1 MINEKELNL
10 TQISPTKRDFYQIWT
25 ELLDVSKKLSERWD
39 PTSTNETDP
48 GIVLLKV
55 LTACTDKLN
64 YNIDKSVLE
73 LFMPSVTQEDS
84 MRKLCDLLGYNMKY
98 YQSATTDVTISY
110 KGKLLNDDSKIY
122 TFTVPKFTQIKN
134 SSADIS
140 YTTLKECSFTVG
152 KSQDTAIITS
162 NKVPCIEGSYQV
174 CSTNDGELITIDH
187 IDDNYRFYLP
197 EAAIAENGIFVS
209 NLANNNYSA
218 YWTKVDNLNTVIS
231 GKAAWK
237 FGFDSYRQMP
247 YIQFPEDI
255 STLIEDGLKIEYIR
269 TSGING
275 NVSAR
280 TLSKVAFTNEIAT
293 NQSEG
298 KNAITIS
305 ADDLIAV
312 NTQATTNGANPET
325 INEAYNNY
333 KKIIGTFDTLVTCR
347 DYMNKIYNLYNEETN
362 VPIVSNV
369 IVSDIRDDIN
379 RAHVLC
385 SFNEYGITYI
395 DKANPSTVSD
405 TINNFELLLYP
416 FKTVYGVNNSSEY
429 EYSFKIDKTVVD
441 PLIKPGIEEAKT
453 ISHEI
458 RTPDDSEIACIKNYL
473 KLNARITTTYKVNA
487 IEEESILKN
496 IYANIY
502 KNFNMRQMDFGED
515 IPYDSI
521 LSCIE
526 ESDERIKN
534 VSLDE
539 PIIYTKGMLVDGY
552 EFDCASASVSTKEG
566 AAVKKA
572 YNKLLLRN
580 VLAGRVP
587 LFKYNTD
594 FKSGLNESL
603 ITGKDFILP
612 PTGSTKKITSVS
624 SQCAIDT
631 SDVSATSP
639 IMLAENEVIQ
649 FRAPNFITEITYPA
663 FVHYRIVLSD
673 KNAVINKN
681 TEYQLKK
688 GESSESDEKLYIM
701 YTSES
706 ITDSSADVVKSI
718 YYGPGTIIKPNFNLM
733 DSVKVNEGGASWTKV
748 LKSSTTF
755 VNQDTNE
762 TDTQPDPSHDE
773 FGMLTLGS
781 NEQIEIRKAA
791 EVKLNESQTYIYW
804 TLNKGSLDTDKKI
817 KFVNAGTIE
826 ISGVEKQCYTY
837 TLKDGE
843 YFYYTD
849 QNKLDLAFYGSG
861 TELIFVGSTDP
872 SDYIPGISNE
882 EVTVETI
889 SDFGIDQIPWVLC
902 NFSNSTFMILKE
914 YQYVNL
920 TAGDKLKSELSL
932 IEAATTVHSLSN
944 NFKPLQLQA
953 GSKVEYTIAGT
964 DCELK
969 NIAVY
974 EATWEARSKLELNVG
989 PTKTQRLRRVSKTI
1003 SKITTSKIVDEVTL
1017 KYDDNS
1023 TGTIT
1028 PATNATSDFA
1038 DTTIDLATSISCIS
1052 IGDTFEIPEES
1063 QESFKVK
1070 QFKKGTFGIYA
1081 GTDLKVKEDL
1091 SASLN
1096 NFNNYWTKF
1105 SLKDLKTANNAV
1117 KLEFVIPKNTY
1128 GLLFIYCTN
1137 GSSDIKGK
1145 SGVYLKHDGTNKPVI
1160 FNNKSTGAGAS
1171 TDDIWWANITNVT
1184 PNINFTDG
1192 DKCYLKYGINVIK
1205 LNGDTSNN
1213 KAYSFNL
1220 CGYRADT
1227 SDIVLIGQL
1236 DLIDNSKNDGIDL
1249 NRIPYIAV
1257 DSTTASKQIL
1267 KDINTI
1273 DPDHSFYYNCLM
1285 DNSTAIDFNDN
1296 LDESEKET
1304 LLTPTI
1310 WYDYNNINNKFVI
1323 TEISDADMKKGI
1335 TIARTSKR

>member
-64 YNIDKSVLE
+64 YNIDKSILE

-110 KGKLLNDDSKIY
+110 KGNLLNDDSKVY
-122 TFTVPKFTQIKN
+122 LFKLPKFTQIKN
-134 SSADIS
+134 SSEDVS
-140 YTTLKECSFTVG
+140 YMTLRECTFTVG

-209 NLANNNYSA
+209 NLANNSYSD
-218 YWTKVDNLNTVIS
+218 YWAKVDNLNIVLP
-231 GKAAWK
+231 GKTAWK

-255 STLIEDGLKIEYIR
+255 ATLIEDGLKIEYIR
-269 TSGING
+269 TSGVGG

-280 TLSKVAFTNEIAT
+280 TLSKVALTTGIET
-293 NQSEG
+293 NQSDENG
-298 KNAITIS
+298 DPVKIS

-325 INEAYNNY
+325 INAAYNNY

-362 VPIVSNV
+362 IPIVSNV

-395 DKANPSTVSD
+395 DKTNPGTVSD

-429 EYSFKIDKTVVD
+429 EASFRIDKTVVD
-441 PLIKPGIEEAKT
+441 PLIKPGIKETKT

-458 RTPDDSEIACIKNYL
+458 ITPKDSEIACIKNYL
-473 KLNARITTTYKVNA
+473 KLNARITTTYKVNT

-496 IYANIY
+496 IYTNIY

-526 ESDERIKN
+526 EADERIKN

-539 PIIYTKGMLVDGY
+539 PIIYTKAMLVNGY

-566 AAVKKA
+566 ANIKKA

-594 FKSGLNESL
+594 FKPGLNESS

-612 PTGSTKKITSVS
+612 ADPDKKITSVS
-624 SQCAIDT
+624 SQCTIDT
-631 SDVSATSP
+631 SGAAGSAP
-639 IMLAENEVIQ
+639 ITLTENEVIQ

-663 FVHYRIVLSD
+663 FVHYHLVLKPED
-673 KNAVINKN
+673 KTIAKN
-681 TEYQLKK
+681 TEYQLKT
-688 GESSESDEKLYIM
+688 DEKLYIM

-706 ITDSSADVVKSI
+706 TTDSSVDVVKSI
-718 YYGPGTIIKPNFNLM
+718 YYGPGAIIRPNFDLR
-733 DSVKVNEGGASWTKV
+733 DSAEVNKGGASWTKV
-748 LKSSTTF
+748 LKNDTKF
-755 VNQDTNE
+755 VNQNKNE
-762 TDTQPDPSHDE
+762 NNSSSEETKDAG
-773 FGMLTLGS
+773 FGMLTLGT
-781 NEQIEIRKAA
+781 NEQIEIRKPA
-791 EVKLNESQTYIYW
+791 EVKLNEAQTYIYW
-804 TLNKGSLDTDKKI
+804 TLNKGSLDENGKI
-817 KFVNAGTIE
+817 KFNKVSDNY
-826 ISGVEKQCYTY
+826 YTY

-849 QNKLDLAFYGSG
+849 QNKLDMAFYGGG
-861 TELIFVGSTDP
+861 TELIFASSTGVNP
-872 SDYIPGISNE
+872 NDYIPKISSE
-882 EVTVETI
+882 EVTIETI
-889 SDFGIDQIPWVLC
+889 NSFGIDQIPWVLC
-902 NFSNSTFMILKE
+902 NFSSGTYLTLKE

-920 TAGDKLKSELSL
+920 TAGDKLKSELSF
-932 IEAATTVHSLSN
+932 EVTPVSNSLDN
-944 NFKPLQLQA
+944 NFKPLVEDSVVNYTSA
-953 GSKVEYTIAGT
+953 GIDG
-964 DCELK
+964 ELP
-969 NIAVY
+969 NIAVK

-989 PTKTQRLRRVSKTI
+989 PTKTQNLRKTD
-1003 SKITTSKIVDEVTL
+1003 KVTDTVTL
-1017 KYDDNS
+1017 YYNGS
-1023 TGTIT
+1023 TTDKATIT
-1028 PATNATSDFA
+1028 PND
-1038 DTTIDLATSISCIS
+1038 TIDLATSISCIS

-1070 QFKKGTFGIYA
+1070 QFKKGVFGTYNGA
-1081 GTDLKVKEDL
+1081 NLEANL

-1105 SLKDLKTANNAV
+1105 SLKDLKTTDNAV
-1117 KLEFVIPKNTY
+1117 KLNFVIPKNNY

-1137 GSSDIKGK
+1137 GSGDITGK
-1145 SGVYLKHDGTNKPVI
+1145 SGVYLKYPNVYNPPKPVI
-1160 FNNKSTGAGAS
+1160 FNNNNAWWDGFETGQ
-1171 TDDIWWANITNVT
+1171 N
-1184 PNINFTDG
+1184 
-1192 DKCYLKYGINVIK
+1192 CYLKYGINVIK
-1205 LNGDTSNN
+1205 LNGDTSDN

-1220 CGYRADT
+1220 GGYSADT
-1227 SDIVLIGQL
+1227 SDIVIIGQL
-1236 DLIDNSKNDGIDL
+1236 DLIDNSNNDGIDL

-1257 DSTTASKQIL
+1257 DRGITASEQIL
-1267 KDINTI
+1267 KDISAM

-1296 LDESEKET
+1296 LDEAEKET

-1323 TEISDADMKKGI
+1323 TEISDTDMKKGI
-1335 TIARTSKR
+1335 AIARTSKR

>member
-64 YNIDKSVLE
+64 YNIDKSILE
-73 LFMPSVTQEDS
+73 LFMPSVTQVDS

-110 KGKLLNDDSKIY
+110 KGNLLNDDSKVY
-122 TFTVPKFTQIKN
+122 LFKLPKFTQIKN
-134 SSADIS
+134 NSEDVS
-140 YTTLKECSFTVG
+140 YMTLRECTFTVG
-152 KSQDTAIITS
+152 KSQDTAIITA

-174 CSTNDGELITIDH
+174 CSTNDGELITVDH

-197 EAAIAENGIFVS
+197 EAAIAENGIFIS
-209 NLANNNYSA
+209 NLANNSYSD
-218 YWTKVDNLNTVIS
+218 YWTKVDNLNTVLP
-231 GKAAWK
+231 GKTAWK

-255 STLIEDGLKIEYIR
+255 ATLIEDGLKIEYIR
-269 TSGING
+269 TSGIGG

-280 TLSKVAFTNEIAT
+280 TLSKVALAEKIET
-293 NQSEG
+293 NQSDENG
-298 KNAITIS
+298 DPVKIS

-325 INEAYNNY
+325 INAAYNNY
-333 KKIIGTFDTLVTCR
+333 KKIVGTFDTLVTCR

-458 RTPDDSEIACIKNYL
+458 ITPEDSEIACIKNYL
-473 KLNARITTTYKVNA
+473 KLNARITTTYKVNT

-496 IYANIY
+496 IYTNIY

-526 ESDERIKN
+526 EADERIKN

-539 PIIYTKGMLVDGY
+539 PIIYTKVMLVDGY

-594 FKSGLNESL
+594 FKPSLNESS

-612 PTGSTKKITSVS
+612 SDSTKKITSVS
-624 SQCAIDT
+624 SQCIIDT
-631 SDVSATSP
+631 SGAAESTP
-639 IMLAENEVIQ
+639 ITLAENEVIQ

-663 FVHYRIVLSD
+663 FVHYHLILDPSD
-673 KNAVINKN
+673 KIIDKN
-681 TEYQLKK
+681 TEYQLK
-688 GESSESDEKLYIM
+688 DNEKLYIM

-706 ITDSSADVVKSI
+706 TTDSSTDVVKSI
-718 YYGPGTIIKPNFNLM
+718 YYGPGAIIKPNFDLR
-733 DSVKVNEGGASWTKV
+733 DSAEVNKGGASWTKV

-755 VNQDTNE
+755 VNQNGSNGTE
-762 TDTQPDPSHDE
+762 QKQAG
-773 FGMLTLGS
+773 FGMLTLGT

-804 TLNKGSLDTDKKI
+804 TLNKGSLDENGKI
-817 KFVNAGTIE
+817 KFNE
-826 ISGVEKQCYTY
+826 ITKNQKYTY

-861 TELIFVGSTDP
+861 TELIFIGGNP
-872 SDYIPGISNE
+872 YNYIPKISSEE

-889 SDFGIDQIPWVLC
+889 NNFGIDQIPWVLC
-902 NFSNSTFMILKE
+902 NFSNDIYLTLKE
-914 YQYVNL
+914 YQYINL
-920 TAGDKLKSELSL
+920 TVGDKLKSELSFT
-932 IEAATTVHSLSN
+932 AASAGSKLLDN
-944 NFKPLQLQA
+944 KFKPLQA
-953 GSKVEYTIAGT
+953 GSEVYYTSAGA
-964 DCELK
+964 DGRLP
-969 NIAVY
+969 NITVDL
-974 EATWEARSKLELNVG
+974 ATWEARSKLELNVG
-989 PTKTQRLRRVSKTI
+989 PTKTQRLRKTD
-1003 SKITTSKIVDEVTL
+1003 KVTDTVTL
-1017 KYDDNS
+1017 YYNGS
-1023 TGTIT
+1023 TTNIATIT
-1028 PATNATSDFA
+1028 PND
-1038 DTTIDLATSISCIS
+1038 TIDLATSISCVS
-1052 IGDTFEIPEES
+1052 IGDTFEIPEEA

-1070 QFKKGTFGIYA
+1070 QFKKGIFGRYN
-1081 GTDLKVKEDL
+1081 GDTLDEDL

-1096 NFNNYWTKF
+1096 NFNNYWTKC
-1105 SLKDLKTANNAV
+1105 SLEDFKAEDGTSTEC
-1117 KLEFVIPKNTY
+1117 KLNFVIPKNNY
-1128 GLLFIYCTN
+1128 GLLLIYCTS

-1145 SGVYLKHDGTNKPVI
+1145 SEVYLKHDGTNTPVI
-1160 FNNKSTGAGAS
+1160 FNNNNA
-1171 TDDIWWANITNVT
+1171 WWADRTDIT
-1184 PNINFTDG
+1184 PNTVFTDG

-1205 LNGDTSNN
+1205 LNGNTSANTT
-1213 KAYSFNL
+1213 YSL
-1220 CGYRADT
+1220 SLGGYYENT
-1227 SDIVLIGQL
+1227 SDVILIGQL
-1236 DLIDNSKNDGIDL
+1236 DLVDSSSNDGIDL

-1257 DSTTASKQIL
+1257 DTKSESDTTLISKSEQIL
-1267 KDINTI
+1267 KDINAI

-1296 LDESEKET
+1296 LDEAEKET

-1310 WYDYNNINNKFVI
+1310 WYDYNNLNNKFVI
-1323 TEISDADMKKGI
+1323 TEISDTDMKKGI

>member
-110 KGKLLNDDSKIY
+110 KGNLLNDDSKIY

-209 NLANNNYSA
+209 NLTNNSYSA

-280 TLSKVAFTNEIAT
+280 TLSKVAFTNELAT

-325 INEAYNNY
+325 INAAYNNY

-395 DKANPSTVSD
+395 DKANANTEGGKE
-405 TINNFELLLYP
+405 INNFELLLYP
-416 FKTVYGVNNSSEY
+416 FKTIYGVNNSSEY
-429 EYSFKIDKTVVD
+429 ESSFRIDKTVVD

-458 RTPDDSEIACIKNYL
+458 KTPNKSEIACIKNYL

-496 IYANIY
+496 IYTNIY

-526 ESDERIKN
+526 EADERIKN

-539 PIIYTKGMLVDGY
+539 PIIYTKFMFVDGNEY
-552 EFDCASASVSTKEG
+552 DCIDTSLDNDKTEDV
-566 AAVKKA
+566 VKKA

-594 FKSGLNESL
+594 FKPGLNESS

-612 PTGSTKKITSVS
+612 AESTKKITSVS
-624 SQCAIDT
+624 SQCTIDT
-631 SDVSATSP
+631 SGATESTP
-639 IMLAENEVIQ
+639 ITLAENEVIQ

-663 FVHYRIVLSD
+663 FVHYHLILNKDTDNKD
-673 KNAVINKN
+673 KTIAKN
-681 TEYQLKK
+681 TEYQLDD
-688 GESSESDEKLYIM
+688 GEKLYIM

-706 ITDSSADVVKSI
+706 TTDSSTDVVKSL
-718 YYGPGTIIKPNFNLM
+718 YYGQGAIIRPNFNLQA
-733 DSVKVNEGGASWTKV
+733 SEVIKNSGASWTKV
-748 LKSSTTF
+748 LKNATDFINQNKNENNSSSK
-755 VNQDTNE
+755 E
-762 TDTQPDPSHDE
+762 TKQAG

-791 EVKLNESQTYIYW
+791 EVTLNEAQTYIYW
-804 TLNKGSLDTDKKI
+804 TLNKSSLDKDKKI
-817 KFVNAGTIE
+817 KFVNAGTIK
-826 ISGVEKQCYTY
+826 ISGVEKQRYTY

-849 QNKLDLAFYGSG
+849 QNKLDLAFYGNG
-861 TELIFVGSTDP
+861 TELIFIGDDP
-872 SDYIPGISNE
+872 SDYIPQISSEE

-889 SDFGIDQIPWVLC
+889 SNFGIDQIPWVLC
-902 NFSNSTFMILKE
+902 NFSDSTYMILKE

-920 TAGDKLKSELSL
+920 TAGDKLSSKLELVDKDGNVL
-932 IEAATTVHSLSN
+932 VDKDGNEVNTLNN
-944 NFKPLQLQA
+944 NFVALKA
-953 GSKVEYTIAGT
+953 NSEVEYTSAGT
-964 DCELK
+964 PGSLK
-969 NIAVY
+969 NIAVKD
-974 EATWEARSKLELNVG
+974 ATWEARSKLELNVG
-989 PTKTQRLRRVSKTI
+989 PTKTQSLRKTD
-1003 SKITTSKIVDEVTL
+1003 KVTDEVTL
-1017 KYDDNS
+1017 YYNGS
-1023 TGTIT
+1023 TTDKATIT
-1028 PATNATSDFA
+1028 PSD
-1038 DTTIDLATSISCIS
+1038 TIDLATSISCIS

-1070 QFKKGTFGIYA
+1070 QFKKGIFGRYN
-1081 GTDLKVKEDL
+1081 GDTLKADL

-1096 NFNNYWTKF
+1096 NFNNYWTKC
-1105 SLKDLKTANNAV
+1105 SLKDFKEKDDTITEC
-1117 KLEFVIPKNTY
+1117 KLDFVIPKNNY

-1145 SGVYLKHDGTNKPVI
+1145 SGVYLKYSKTLQEMEPVI
-1160 FNNKSTGAGAS
+1160 FNNK
-1171 TDDIWWANITNVT
+1171 DKDMNDVWWPGFSGEDTEAY
-1184 PNINFTDG
+1184 G
-1192 DKCYLKYGINVIK
+1192 SYYRYLKYGINIIK
-1205 LNGDTSNN
+1205 LAGATDAD
-1213 KAYSFNL
+1213 KAYHL
-1220 CGYRADT
+1220 WLGGYYKGT
-1227 SDIVLIGQL
+1227 SDVVLIGQL
-1236 DLIDNSKNDGIDL
+1236 DLVDNSGKKNDVPDDGIDL

-1267 KDINTI
+1267 KDINAM

-1323 TEISDADMKKGI
+1323 TEISDKDMKKGI

>member
-64 YNIDKSVLE
+64 YNIDKSILE

-110 KGKLLNDDSKIY
+110 KGNLLNDDSKIY
-122 TFTVPKFTQIKN
+122 TFTLPKFTQIKN
-134 SSADIS
+134 SSSDIS

-209 NLANNNYSA
+209 NLANNSYSA
-218 YWTKVDNLNTVIS
+218 YWTKVDNLNTVVS

-269 TSGING
+269 TSGISG

-280 TLSKVAFTNEIAT
+280 TLSKVALTTEIGT
-293 NQSEG
+293 NQSDTDG
-298 KNAITIS
+298 NTIKIS

-325 INEAYNNY
+325 INAAYNNY

-429 EYSFKIDKTVVD
+429 EGSFRIDKTVVY

-458 RTPDDSEIACIKNYL
+458 KTPEDSEIACIKNYL
-473 KLNARITTTYKVNA
+473 KLNARITTTYKVNT

-496 IYANIY
+496 IYTNIY

-526 ESDERIKN
+526 EADERIKN

-539 PIIYTKGMLVDGY
+539 PIIYTKVMLVDGN
-552 EFDCASASVSTKEG
+552 EFDCIDTSLDNNKTTDV
-566 AAVKKA
+566 VKRA

-594 FKSGLNESL
+594 FKPSLNESS

-612 PTGSTKKITSVS
+612 ADSEKKITSVS
-624 SQCAIDT
+624 SQCTINTTGVTENA
-631 SDVSATSP
+631 P
-639 IMLAENEVIQ
+639 ITLAENEVIQ

-663 FVHYRIVLSD
+663 FVHYHLVLA
-673 KNAVINKN
+673 NTAATIAKN
-681 TEYQLKK
+681 TEYQLK
-688 GESSESDEKLYIM
+688 DNEKLYIM

-706 ITDSSADVVKSI
+706 TTDSGTDVVKSI
-718 YYGPGTIIKPNFNLM
+718 YYGPGAIIKPNFDLM
-733 DSVKVNEGGASWTKV
+733 DSTEVNKGGASWTKV
-748 LKSSTTF
+748 LKK
-755 VNQDTNE
+755 DTNFINQNKNENNSSSEE
-762 TDTQPDPSHDE
+762 TKQAD
-773 FGMLTLGS
+773 FGMLTLS
-781 NEQIEIRKAA
+781 TNEQIEIRKPA
-791 EVKLNESQTYIYW
+791 EVKLNEAQTYIYW
-804 TLNKGSLDTDKKI
+804 TLNKSSLDTDKKI
-817 KFVNAGTIE
+817 KFVDTGTIT
-826 ISGVEKQCYTY
+826 IGGVEKQRYTY

-849 QNKLDLAFYGSG
+849 QNKLDLAFYGGG
-861 TELIFVGSTDP
+861 TELIFISSADISP
-872 SDYIPGISNE
+872 NDYIPGISNE
-882 EVTVETI
+882 EVTVEAI

-902 NFSNSTFMILKE
+902 NFSDSTYLILKE

-920 TAGDKLKSELSL
+920 TAGDKLKSALSL
-932 IEAATTVHSLSN
+932 IEAATTVHSLDN
-944 NFKPLQLQA
+944 NFKPLRLQA

-964 DCELK
+964 DGELK

-989 PTKTQRLRRVSKTI
+989 PTKTQKLRRISKTANE
-1003 SKITTSKIVDEVTL
+1003 ITTSKIADEVTL
-1017 KYDDNS
+1017 KYKDGS
-1023 TGTIT
+1023 TDTIT
-1028 PATNATSDFA
+1028 PAVNATENFA

-1052 IGDTFEIPEES
+1052 IGDTFEIPEEA

-1070 QFKKGTFGIYA
+1070 QFKKCIFGMY
-1081 GTDLKVKEDL
+1081 DKEDTLQADL

-1105 SLKDLKTANNAV
+1105 SLKDLKTTDNAV
-1117 KLEFVIPKNTY
+1117 KLNFVIPKNNY

-1145 SGVYLKHDGTNKPVI
+1145 SEVYLKHDGTNTPVI
-1160 FNNKSTGAGAS
+1160 FNNNNAWWDGFETGQ
-1171 TDDIWWANITNVT
+1171 N
-1184 PNINFTDG
+1184 
-1192 DKCYLKYGINVIK
+1192 CYLKYGINVIK
-1205 LNGDTSNN
+1205 LNGDTSDN

-1220 CGYRADT
+1220 GGYRADT

-1236 DLIDNSKNDGIDL
+1236 DLVDNSNNDGIDL

>member
-110 KGKLLNDDSKIY
+110 KGNLLNDDSKTY
-122 TFTVPKFTQIKN
+122 TFTLPKFTQIKN
-134 SSADIS
+134 SSSDIS
-140 YTTLKECSFTVG
+140 YTTLKECFFTVG

-209 NLANNNYSA
+209 NLTNNSYSA

-325 INEAYNNY
+325 INAAYNNY

-416 FKTVYGVNNSSEY
+416 FKTIYGVNNSSEY

-458 RTPDDSEIACIKNYL
+458 ITPEDSEIACIKNYL
-473 KLNARITTTYKVNA
+473 KLNARITTTYKVNT

-496 IYANIY
+496 IYTNIY

-552 EFDCASASVSTKEG
+552 EFDCTSASVSTKEG

-603 ITGKDFILP
+603 VDGKAFILP
-612 PTGSTKKITSVS
+612 SASNKKITSVS
-624 SQCAIDT
+624 SQCTIDT
-631 SDVSATSP
+631 SGATSSP
-639 IMLAENEVIQ
+639 ITLTENEVIQ

-663 FVHYRIVLSD
+663 FVHYHLVLDPSD
-673 KNAVINKN
+673 KIIDKN
-681 TEYQLKK
+681 TEYQL
-688 GESSESDEKLYIM
+688 GNNEKLYIM

-706 ITDSSADVVKSI
+706 TTDSSTDVVKSI
-718 YYGPGTIIKPNFNLM
+718 FYGPGAIIRPNFDLKN
-733 DSVKVNEGGASWTKV
+733 SIEVKVGGASWTKV
-748 LKSSTTF
+748 LKNATKF
-755 VNQDTNE
+755 VNQNKNE
-762 TDTQPDPSHDE
+762 NNSSSEETKQAD
-773 FGMLTLGS
+773 FGMFTLGT
-781 NEQIEIRKAA
+781 NEQIEIRKPA
-791 EVKLNESQTYIYW
+791 EVELNESQTYIYW
-804 TLNKGSLDTDKKI
+804 TLDKSSLDADKKI
-817 KFVNAGTIE
+817 KFVYTGTIT
-826 ISGVEKQCYTY
+826 IGGVEKQRYTY

-849 QNKLDLAFYGSG
+849 QNKLGMAFYGSG

-902 NFSNSTFMILKE
+902 NFSNSTYLTLKE

-920 TAGDKLKSELSL
+920 TAGDKLKSALTFEVTPASNSL
-932 IEAATTVHSLSN
+932 DN
-944 NFKPLQLQA
+944 NFKPL
-953 GSKVEYTIAGT
+953 VEDSVVNYTIAGT
-964 DCELK
+964 EGELK
-969 NIAVY
+969 NIAVK

-989 PTKTQRLRRVSKTI
+989 PTKTQSLRKTDKVTDELTLYYND
-1003 SKITTSKIVDEVTL
+1003 STTDKA
-1017 KYDDNS
+1017 
-1023 TGTIT
+1023 TIT
-1028 PATNATSDFA
+1028 PSD
-1038 DTTIDLATSISCIS
+1038 TIDLATSISCIS
-1052 IGDTFEIPEES
+1052 IGDTFEIPKEL
-1063 QESFKVK
+1063 QKSFKVK

-1105 SLKDLKTANNAV
+1105 SLKDLKTTDNAV
-1117 KLEFVIPKNTY
+1117 KLNFVIPKNNY

-1137 GSSDIKGK
+1137 GSSDITGK
-1145 SGVYLKHDGTNKPVI
+1145 SGVYLEHDGTNKPVI

-1184 PNINFTDG
+1184 PNINFTVG
-1192 DKCYLKYGINVIK
+1192 TKCYLKYGINVIK

-1220 CGYRADT
+1220 GGYRADT
-1227 SDIVLIGQL
+1227 SDVVLIGQL
-1236 DLIDNSKNDGIDL
+1236 DLVDNSNNDGIDL

-1257 DSTTASKQIL
+1257 DAKSKSDTTLISKSEQIL

-1296 LDESEKET
+1296 LDEAEKET

-1323 TEISDADMKKGI
+1323 TEISDKDMKKGI

>member
-110 KGKLLNDDSKIY
+110 KGNLLNDDSKIY
-122 TFTVPKFTQIKN
+122 TFTLPKFTQIKN
-134 SSADIS
+134 SSSDIS
-140 YTTLKECSFTVG
+140 YTTLKGCSFTVG

-209 NLANNNYSA
+209 NLANNSYSA

-231 GKAAWK
+231 GKTAWK

-269 TSGING
+269 TSGISG

-280 TLSKVAFTNEIAT
+280 TLSKVALAEAIET
-293 NQSEG
+293 NQSKDG
-298 KNAITIS
+298 NKVTIS

-325 INEAYNNY
+325 INAAYNNY

-395 DKANPSTVSD
+395 DRANPSAVGD

-429 EYSFKIDKTVVD
+429 EGSFRIDKTVVD

-458 RTPDDSEIACIKNYL
+458 ITPEDSEIACIKNYL

-496 IYANIY
+496 IYTNIY

-515 IPYDSI
+515 IPYDLI

-526 ESDERIKN
+526 EADERIKN

-539 PIIYTKGMLVDGY
+539 PIIYTKVMLVDGSD
-552 EFDCASASVSTKEG
+552 FDCIDTSLDNDKTSNT
-566 AAVKKA
+566 VKKA

-594 FKSGLNESL
+594 FKPGLNESL
-603 ITGKDFILP
+603 VNGNAFILP
-612 PTGSTKKITSVS
+612 SASNKKITSVS
-624 SQCAIDT
+624 SQCIIDT
-631 SDVSATSP
+631 SGATNDP
-639 IMLAENEVIQ
+639 ITLTENEVIQ

-663 FVHYRIVLSD
+663 FVHYHLVLSD

-688 GESSESDEKLYIM
+688 GASSESDEKLYIM

-706 ITDSSADVVKSI
+706 TTDSSTDVVKSI
-718 YYGPGTIIKPNFNLM
+718 YYGPGAIIKPNFDLR
-733 DSVKVNEGGASWTKV
+733 DSAEVNKGGASWTKV
-748 LKSSTTF
+748 LK
-755 VNQDTNE
+755 NDTNFINPNNNE
-762 TDTQPDPSHDE
+762 KYKQDAG

-791 EVKLNESQTYIYW
+791 EVKLDESQTYIYW
-804 TLNKGSLDTDKKI
+804 TLNKGSLDENGKI
-817 KFVNAGTIE
+817 KFNKVSDNY
-826 ISGVEKQCYTY
+826 YTY

-849 QNKLDLAFYGSG
+849 QNKLDMAFYGGG
-861 TELIFVGSTDP
+861 TELIFASSTGGNP
-872 SDYIPGISNE
+872 YDYIPQISSEE

-889 SDFGIDQIPWVLC
+889 SNFGIDQIPWVLC
-902 NFSNSTFMILKE
+902 NFSNSTYLTLKE

-964 DCELK
+964 DGELK

-974 EATWEARSKLELNVG
+974 GATWEARSKLELNVG
-989 PTKTQRLRRVSKTI
+989 PTKTQKLRKTD
-1003 SKITTSKIVDEVTL
+1003 KVTDEVTL
-1017 KYDDNS
+1017 YYNGS
-1023 TGTIT
+1023 TTDKAIIT
-1028 PATNATSDFA
+1028 PSN
-1038 DTTIDLATSISCIS
+1038 TIDIATSISCIS

-1070 QFKKGTFGIYA
+1070 QFKKGIFGRYN
-1081 GTDLKVKEDL
+1081 GDTLKADL

-1096 NFNNYWTKF
+1096 NFNNYWTKC
-1105 SLKDLKTANNAV
+1105 SLKDFKEEDGTV
-1117 KLEFVIPKNTY
+1117 TECKLNFVIPKNNY

-1137 GSSDIKGK
+1137 GSGDIKGK
-1145 SGVYLKHDGTNKPVI
+1145 SEVYLKHDGTNTPVI
-1160 FNNKSTGAGAS
+1160 FNNNNA
-1171 TDDIWWANITNVT
+1171 WWANITNVT

-1220 CGYRADT
+1220 GGYRADT
-1227 SDIVLIGQL
+1227 SDVVLIGQL
-1236 DLIDNSKNDGIDL
+1236 DLVDNSGKKNDVSDDGIDL

-1257 DSTTASKQIL
+1257 DSATASKQIL

-1296 LDESEKET
+1296 LDEAEKET

-1323 TEISDADMKKGI
+1323 TEISDTDMKKGI

>member
-1 MINEKELNL
+1 
-10 TQISPTKRDFYQIWT
+10 
-25 ELLDVSKKLSERWD
+25 
-39 PTSTNETDP
+39 
-48 GIVLLKV
+48 
-55 LTACTDKLN
+55 
-64 YNIDKSVLE
+64 
-73 LFMPSVTQEDS
+73 
-84 MRKLCDLLGYNMKY
+84 
-98 YQSATTDVTISY
+98 
-110 KGKLLNDDSKIY
+110 
-122 TFTVPKFTQIKN
+122 
-134 SSADIS
+134 
-140 YTTLKECSFTVG
+140 
-152 KSQDTAIITS
+152 
-162 NKVPCIEGSYQV
+162 
-174 CSTNDGELITIDH
+174 
-187 IDDNYRFYLP
+187 
-197 EAAIAENGIFVS
+197 
-209 NLANNNYSA
+209 
-218 YWTKVDNLNTVIS
+218 
-231 GKAAWK
+231 
-237 FGFDSYRQMP
+237 
-247 YIQFPEDI
+247 
-255 STLIEDGLKIEYIR
+255 
-269 TSGING
+269 
-275 NVSAR
+275 
-280 TLSKVAFTNEIAT
+280 
-293 NQSEG
+293 
-298 KNAITIS
+298 
-305 ADDLIAV
+305 
-312 NTQATTNGANPET
+312 
-325 INEAYNNY
+325 
-333 KKIIGTFDTLVTCR
+333 
-347 DYMNKIYNLYNEETN
+347 
-362 VPIVSNV
+362 
-369 IVSDIRDDIN
+369 
-379 RAHVLC
+379 
-385 SFNEYGITYI
+385 
-395 DKANPSTVSD
+395 
-405 TINNFELLLYP
+405 
-416 FKTVYGVNNSSEY
+416 
-429 EYSFKIDKTVVD
+429 
-441 PLIKPGIEEAKT
+441 
-453 ISHEI
+453 
-458 RTPDDSEIACIKNYL
+458 
-473 KLNARITTTYKVNA
+473 
-487 IEEESILKN
+487 
-496 IYANIY
+496 
-502 KNFNMRQMDFGED
+502 MRQMDFGED

-526 ESDERIKN
+526 EADERIKN

-539 PIIYTKGMLVDGY
+539 PIIYTKFMLVDGNEY
-552 EFDCASASVSTKEG
+552 DCTSAGISAETSKS
-566 AAVKKA
+566 VKKA

-603 ITGKDFILP
+603 VDSKAFILP
-612 PTGSTKKITSVS
+612 SDSDKKITSVS
-624 SQCAIDT
+624 SQCIIDT
-631 SDVSATSP
+631 SDATNDP
-639 IMLAENEVIQ
+639 ITLTENEVIQ

-663 FVHYRIVLSD
+663 FVHYHLVLSD

-688 GESSESDEKLYIM
+688 GASSESDEKLYIM

-706 ITDSSADVVKSI
+706 TTDSSTDVVKSI
-718 YYGPGTIIKPNFNLM
+718 YYGPGAIIKPNFDLR
-733 DSVKVNEGGASWTKV
+733 DSAEVNKGGASWTKV
-748 LKSSTTF
+748 LK
-755 VNQDTNE
+755 NDTNFINPNNNE
-762 TDTQPDPSHDE
+762 KYKQDAG

-804 TLNKGSLDTDKKI
+804 TLNKGSLDENGKI
-817 KFVNAGTIE
+817 KFNE
-826 ISGVEKQCYTY
+826 ITKNKKYTY

-849 QNKLDLAFYGSG
+849 QNKLDLAFYGGG
-861 TELIFVGSTDP
+861 TELIFSGGNP
-872 SDYIPGISNE
+872 YDYIPQISSEE

-889 SDFGIDQIPWVLC
+889 SNFGIDQIPWVLC
-902 NFSNSTFMILKE
+902 NFSNSTYLTLKE

-932 IEAATTVHSLSN
+932 IEAATTVHSLGN

-964 DCELK
+964 DGELK

-1003 SKITTSKIVDEVTL
+1003 SKITNSKIVDEVTL

-1070 QFKKGTFGIYA
+1070 QFKKGIFGMYDEKDTLQA
-1081 GTDLKVKEDL
+1081 DL

-1096 NFNNYWTKF
+1096 NFNSYWTKC
-1105 SLKDLKTANNAV
+1105 SLKDFKKEDGPVTEC
-1117 KLEFVIPKNTY
+1117 KLNFIIPKNNY

-1137 GSSDIKGK
+1137 GTNAATGK
-1145 SGVYLKHDGTNKPVI
+1145 SGVYLEYPDVDNPPKPVI
-1160 FNNKSTGAGAS
+1160 FNNKDA
-1171 TDDIWWANITNVT
+1171 TDGTTDVWWANITNVT

-1192 DKCYLKYGINVIK
+1192 TKCYLKYGINIIK

-1220 CGYRADT
+1220 GGYRADT

-1236 DLIDNSKNDGIDL
+1236 DLVDNSGTKNDVPDDGIDL

-1285 DNSTAIDFNDN
+1285 DNSTAIDFNNN

-1304 LLTPTI
+1304 LLTPAI

-1323 TEISDADMKKGI
+1323 TEISDTDMKKGI